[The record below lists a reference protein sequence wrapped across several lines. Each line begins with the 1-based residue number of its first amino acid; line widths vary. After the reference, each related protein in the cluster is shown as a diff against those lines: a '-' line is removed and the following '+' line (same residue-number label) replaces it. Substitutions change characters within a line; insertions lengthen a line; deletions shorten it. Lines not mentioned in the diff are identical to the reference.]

1 MIPCAVLHLLNS
13 LCQAFRC
20 FFMALSRDDDDEEEA
35 IVNKRRRP
43 QVFKPVSS
51 KTAGD
56 KAVSE
61 STSERIIQAKAR
73 VVQRRPRLRRGM
85 GGSSSEEP
93 QRDKASYESKFVGIV
108 QGYSSSQL
116 LPAHRLCHEK
126 EANR

>member
-1 MIPCAVLHLLNS
+1 MAGTDARSEQPVLRRCDSNGLQPFSHAGMIPCAVLHLLNS

-20 FFMALSRDDDDEEEA
+20 FFMALSRDDDEDEEA

-61 STSERIIQAKAR
+61 STSERVIQAKAR
-73 VVQRRPRLRRGM
+73 IIQRRPRLRRGM
-85 GGSSSEEP
+85 GGSSSE
-93 QRDKASYESKFVGIV
+93 
-108 QGYSSSQL
+108 
-116 LPAHRLCHEK
+116 
-126 EANR
+126 